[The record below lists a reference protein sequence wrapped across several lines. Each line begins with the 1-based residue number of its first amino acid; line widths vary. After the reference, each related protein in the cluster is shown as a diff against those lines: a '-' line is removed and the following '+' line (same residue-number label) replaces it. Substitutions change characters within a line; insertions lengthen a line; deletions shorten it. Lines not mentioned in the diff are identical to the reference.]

1 LLARQHARFDG
12 TLIVPTID
20 ALKLLEPVSAEQPCG
35 KNLDYTPELMLLEES
50 VKEPDE
56 PGLKDIEAIDS
67 RNWRDILNKSEKLL
81 RESKDLR
88 AAVILTRALLHV
100 DGFAG
105 YCSGLSVVKGIV
117 ERYWDGLY
125 PALEEGDPDPLV
137 RLNALRELWN
147 TPTLGELRNAVL
159 VSVRGL
165 GDFSLN
171 DFLVAKGLARP
182 RAGTQPPSPQHVL
195 RGFEAGVTPE
205 LMAQARGGLDDVKAL
220 ETLVRTKA
228 NDHGFE
234 TTPLREIFG
243 RAVTGL
249 GEFVRAAPAAGAEA
263 GAVAAA
269 GEAGDG
275 AQAVSEMRSVPMAIA
290 GEVQSRED
298 VVKMLDKIVTYYEKN
313 EPSSPIPLLMHRAR
327 RLVTMNFME
336 IMKDLADKGLP
347 QVEAVSGK
355 ETKA

>member
-1 LLARQHARFDG
+1 M
-12 TLIVPTID
+12 
-20 ALKLLEPVSAEQPCG
+20 LEPVSAAQPCG
-35 KNLDYTPELMLLEES
+35 RNLDYTPELMLLEES

-67 RNWRDILNKSEKLL
+67 RNWRDILNKSDKLL

-88 AAVILTRALLHV
+88 VAVIMTRALLHV

-117 ERYWDGLY
+117 EQYWDGLY
-125 PALEEGDPDPLV
+125 PALEEGDPDPIM

-147 TPTLGELRNAVL
+147 TPTMNELRGAVL

-171 DFLVAKGLARP
+171 DFLIAKGLAKP
-182 RAGTQPPSPQHVL
+182 RTGVTPPSPQHVL
-195 RGFEAGVTPE
+195 RGFETGATPE

-220 ETLVRTKA
+220 ESMVRTKA

-234 TTPLREIFG
+234 TAPLREIFG

-249 GEFVRAAPAAGAEA
+249 SEFVRAT
-263 GAVAAA
+263 VAA
-269 GEAGDG
+269 GEAGAPSADQGDG
-275 AQAVSEMRSVPMAIA
+275 AGAVAEMRSVPMAIA
-290 GEVQSRED
+290 GEVQSRDD
-298 VVKMLDKIVTYYEKN
+298 VMKMLDKIVTYYEKN
-313 EPSSPIPLLMHRAR
+313 EPSSPVPLLMQRAR

>member
-1 LLARQHARFDG
+1 MPA
-12 TLIVPTID
+12 ID
-20 ALKLLEPVSAEQPCG
+20 PLKLLEPVAGALPCG
-35 KNLDYTPELMLLEES
+35 RNLDYTPELMLLEES

-88 AAVILTRALLHV
+88 VAVIMTRALLHV
-100 DGFAG
+100 DGFTG

-125 PALEEGDPDPLV
+125 PALEEGDPDPLM

-147 TPTLGELRNAVL
+147 TPTMGELRNAVL

-171 DFLVAKGLARP
+171 DFLIAKGLAKP
-182 RAGTQPPSPQHVL
+182 RAGVQPPSPQHVL
-195 RGFEAGVTPE
+195 RGFETGATPE
-205 LMAQARGGLDDVKAL
+205 LLAQARASLDDVKAL
-220 ETLVRTKA
+220 ESLVRTQA
-228 NDHGFE
+228 NDHSFE
-234 TTPLREIFG
+234 TTPLREVFG

-249 GEFVRAAPAAGAEA
+249 GEFVRAAPAAGD
-263 GAVAAA
+263 AAASGA
-269 GEAGDG
+269 GEAEDG
-275 AQAVSEMRSVPMAIA
+275 GQSATEIRSVPMAIA
-290 GEVQSRED
+290 GEVQSRDD

-313 EPSSPIPLLMHRAR
+313 EPSSPVPLLMHRAR

>member
-1 LLARQHARFDG
+1 LHARRSARFHRSR
-12 TLIVPTID
+12 IVPTID

-100 DGFAG
+100 EGFAG
-105 YCSGLSVVKGIV
+105 YCSGLSLVKGIV

-125 PALEEGDPDPLV
+125 PALEEGDPDPIV

-147 TPTLGELRNAVL
+147 TPTLSELRNAVL

-171 DFLVAKGLARP
+171 DFLIAKGLAKP

-195 RGFEAGVTPE
+195 RGFEAGATPE
-205 LMAQARGGLDDVKAL
+205 LMAQARSGLEDVKAL
-220 ETLVRTKA
+220 EALVRTKA

-234 TTPLREIFG
+234 TTPLRELFG

-249 GEFVRAAPAAGAEA
+249 GEFVRSPPATSAEA
-263 GAVAAA
+263 AAA
-269 GEAGDG
+269 GSEAGDG
-275 AQAVSEMRSVPMAIA
+275 ALAFTEMRSVPTAIA
-290 GEVQSRED
+290 GEVQSRDD

-313 EPSSPIPLLMHRAR
+313 EPSSPVPLLMHRAR

-355 ETKA
+355 ETKT

>member
-1 LLARQHARFDG
+1 MRFDG
-12 TLIVPTID
+12 ACTMPAID
-20 ALKLLEPVSAEQPCG
+20 ALKLLEPVSAAQPCG
-35 KNLDYTPELMLLEES
+35 RNLDYTPELMLLEES

-88 AAVILTRALLHV
+88 VAVIMTRALLHV
-100 DGFAG
+100 EGFSG

-117 ERYWDGLY
+117 ERYWEGLY
-125 PALEEGDPDPLV
+125 PALDEGDPDPMV

-147 TPTLGELRNAVL
+147 TPTLGELRGAVL

-171 DFLVAKGLARP
+171 DFLIAKGLAKP
-182 RAGTQPPSPQHVL
+182 RAGVQPPSPQHVL
-195 RGFEAGVTPE
+195 RGFETGTTPE
-205 LMAQARGGLDDVKAL
+205 LLAQARGGLEDVKAL
-220 ETLVRTKA
+220 ESLVRSKA
-228 NDHGFE
+228 NDHSFE
-234 TTPLREIFG
+234 TTPLREVFG

-249 GEFVRAAPAAGAEA
+249 GEFVRAAPTPGGDAAAG
-263 GAVAAA
+263 AA
-269 GEAGDG
+269 GEAGDNG
-275 AQAVSEMRSVPMAIA
+275 QPVSEMRSVPMAIA
-290 GEVQSRED
+290 GEVQSRDD

-313 EPSSPIPLLMHRAR
+313 EPSSPVPLLMHRAR